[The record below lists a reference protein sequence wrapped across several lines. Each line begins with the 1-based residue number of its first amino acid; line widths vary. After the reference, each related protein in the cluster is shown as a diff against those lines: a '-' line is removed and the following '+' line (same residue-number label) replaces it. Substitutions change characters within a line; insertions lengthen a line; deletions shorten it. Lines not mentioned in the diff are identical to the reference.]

1 MAETL
6 EAVTGSLVA
15 ELEAR
20 FPYAAALISD
30 ASGVQISDN
39 GNEQEASEEAPT
51 RGVVFTV
58 YDGGAFVEYGTSDL
72 ALDSLARNVRAWAN
86 GVRRQ
91 PGGPR
96 IVGGGHATIVGAA
109 TRAFTTPMQ
118 IDPATV
124 PLTTKLAML
133 RDIQQ
138 RAQTRDQ
145 RIVQARVQY
154 TDRAQESTY
163 IGRGR
168 SLRQRVSRVLVGLLI
183 AVSDGS
189 QVRYQFAQNSGSG
202 GYELAQI
209 DDAIISDT
217 AETALRLLSA
227 ERIQPGEYDVVTDP
241 TVSGVIAH
249 ECFGHGVELDLFPK
263 GRARAAQ
270 YVNKPVAA
278 PSVQMFDD
286 PSLTGAIGSYFFDDE
301 GELARP
307 TQILRDGVLIRP
319 ISDFAS
325 STFASGIHTANGRRQ
340 DFSRKAY
347 ARMSNT
353 FFARD
358 DAGPNPAAMIAG
370 VERGVYLRQA
380 ESGMED
386 PMGWGIQVTAH
397 YGEEIVNGALTGRL
411 FAPVGVSGYVP
422 DLLQSVNSVGS
433 DFGLFAGMCGKGHKE
448 FVTVSCGGP
457 HLRMKAR
464 LG

>member
-6 EAVTGSLVA
+6 EEVTGSLVA

-58 YDGGAFVEYGTSDL
+58 YDGAAFVEYGTSDL
-72 ALDSLARNVRAWAN
+72 APDALARNVRVWAS

-91 PGGPR
+91 PGGPP
-96 IVGGGHATIVGAA
+96 IIGGGHATIVGSA
-109 TRAFTTPMQ
+109 TRDFVTPMQ

-124 PLTTKLAML
+124 PLTQKLAMV
-133 RDIQQ
+133 RDVQQ
-138 RAQTRDQ
+138 RAQARDP

-154 TDRAQESTY
+154 TDRAQDSTY

-168 SLRQRVSRVLVGLLI
+168 SLRQRVSRVILGLLI
-183 AVSDGS
+183 AVSDGA
-189 QVRYQFAQNSGSG
+189 QVRYQFGQNSGSG
-202 GYELAQI
+202 GYELARL
-209 DDAIISDT
+209 DDTTISET
-217 AETALRLLSA
+217 AETAVRLLSA
-227 ERIQPGEYDVVTDP
+227 ERIQPGEYDIVTDP
-241 TVSGVIAH
+241 SISGVIAH

-270 YVNKPVAA
+270 YVNRQVAA
-278 PSVQMFDD
+278 PNVQMYDD

-325 STFASGIHTANGRRQ
+325 ATFASGIHTANGRRQ

-353 FFARD
+353 FFASD
-358 DAGPNPAAMIAG
+358 SAGPDAATLIAG
-370 VERGVYLRQA
+370 VERGIYLRQA

-397 YGEEIVNGALTGRL
+397 YGEEIANGALTGRL

-422 DLLQSVNSVGS
+422 DLLQSVNGIGS
-433 DFGLFAGMCGKGHKE
+433 DFALFAGMCGKGHKE
-448 FVTVSCGGP
+448 MVVVSCGGP

>member
-6 EAVTGSLVA
+6 EEVTGSLVA

-20 FPYAAALISD
+20 FPYAAALISN
-30 ASGVQISDN
+30 ASGVQIGDN
-39 GNEQEASEEAPT
+39 GNEQEASEEAPS

-72 ALDSLARNVRAWAN
+72 ALESLARNVRDWAS

-91 PGGPR
+91 PGGPP
-96 IVGGGHATIVGAA
+96 IIGGGHATIVGAA
-109 TRAFTTPMQ
+109 TRDFATPMQ
-118 IDPATV
+118 IDPASV
-124 PLTTKLAML
+124 PLTEKLAML
-133 RDIQQ
+133 RDLQQ
-138 RAQTRDQ
+138 RAQARDQ
-145 RIVQARVQY
+145 RIVQARTQY
-154 TDRAQESTY
+154 TDRTQETTY

-168 SLRQRVSRVLVGLLI
+168 SLRQRVTRVIVGLLI
-183 AVSDGS
+183 AVSDGG
-189 QVRYQFAQNSGSG
+189 QVRYHFAQSSGTG
-202 GYELAQI
+202 GYELARM
-209 DDAIISDT
+209 DDATIAAT
-217 AETALRLLSA
+217 AETALRLLAA
-227 ERIQPGEYDVVTDP
+227 ERIQPGEYDIVTDA
-241 TVSGVIAH
+241 TISGVIAH

-263 GRARAAQ
+263 GRARAEQ
-270 YVNKPVAA
+270 YVNKQVAA
-278 PSVQMFDD
+278 PAVQMYDD

-325 STFASGIHTANGRRQ
+325 ATFASGVHTANGRRQ
-340 DFSRKAY
+340 DFSRKVY

-358 DAGPNPAAMIAG
+358 AAGPDAAAMIAG

-397 YGEEIVNGALTGRL
+397 YGEEIANGALTGRL

-433 DFGLFAGMCGKGHKE
+433 DFELFAGNCGKGHKE